1 MEKGS
6 TVLKNE
12 NCAEKKK
19 NPPTTTPPT
28 LFYLLQQHFNIDL
41 ALREWGRR
49 QIDLIIIIKK

>member
-12 NCAEKKK
+12 NCAREKEK
-19 NPPTTTPPT
+19 PTHTTPPT

-49 QIDLIIIIKK
+49 QIDLIIIKK

>member
-1 MEKGS
+1 
-6 TVLKNE
+6 L
-12 NCAEKKK
+12 CEKKK

-49 QIDLIIIIKK
+49 QIDLINFIIIKK